1 MRVFGRILIMVIA
14 VLALTLVS
22 CGQNPKEEYGY
33 VYEDARIS
41 LNDGENIIDW
51 GAGTAASSW
60 DRGMV
65 VFTSSGLG
73 VFGIRSV
80 DGSVNITFNAGGHR
94 YYDFQ
99 NTAAAPDGG
108 YVGTAKAW
116 SSANGEKYDLIRISP
131 DGELSVIDTSGFN
144 AGDVMSMAFSGG
156 GTLYLYVDDGYEGK
170 IIVYDDKMTLSNT
183 FDMPSDH
190 VRMKNTNTAY
200 LSRGADDTVLL
211 FYQTRDSENQLIWGE
226 IRLDD
231 KSSELGEPI
240 TLPQDTSTPF
250 VAPGHDFYSKYLMG
264 LSAID
269 ITGGEARSETLFAWS
284 DLGLISDYIRNIVVR
299 SEEQMFIR
307 HIDTLTGEIIYG
319 VINRVPA
326 SVFDG
331 IRDIVI
337 AYDTDT
343 AVADIR
349 QMAHYAARFNRDN
362 ADCRVRFKGYTSAGL
377 SAAALIA
384 KDISEGNAP
393 DIILFSDVM
402 PYTMFSGS
410 DTLADL
416 YRFIDADP
424 ELGRE
429 DFIPAA
435 VEPFSDNGKLCAL
448 TLSFS
453 LRTLIT
459 REDSGAVPGQSM
471 EQFVDTVENNGG
483 ALTALSPDTD
493 IKLQFLENLVP
504 AVISEYIDND
514 AKECDFSGFGEI
526 LELIGNADIADEN
539 ATDIRD
545 YTNGRVLF
553 NSADITTVGDFIAM
567 KYMVF
572 GGKPVFAGYP
582 SAGTM
587 ALASFQLAVT
597 GDGGDP
603 EGAWSFIKACVGYQ
617 KNKISSIKKQIDI
630 VFLKGFPCTYDALDC
645 LFDKMSEW
653 YVMLYT
659 NEKKDAKTG
668 QEIEVAVSV
677 YTEKAYTDAEGNVE
691 VREKRD
697 DLIDV
702 TEEDIAELRELI
714 SGCHVSTGCDD
725 AVLSII
731 LEEASAYFSGARNI
745 EDTLK
750 FITDRVNTRIHE

>member
-1 MRVFGRILIMVIA
+1 MKQN
-14 VLALTLVS
+14 VLMLFTVLLMLVLVS
-22 CGQNPKEEYGY
+22 CGQNPNEDYGY
-33 VYEDARIS
+33 IYEDAQIS
-41 LNDGENIIDW
+41 LNDEEHIIED

-80 DGSVNITFNAGGHR
+80 DGSVNITFNAGRRG
-94 YYDFQ
+94 YSDFQ

-108 YVGTAKAW
+108 YVCTAERR
-116 SSANGEKYDLIRISP
+116 SSANGEEYDLIRISP
-131 DGELSVIDTSGFN
+131 DGELSVIDTSGFD
-144 AGDVMSMAFSGG
+144 AGDVMSTAISGG

-183 FDMPSDH
+183 LDMPSDQI
-190 VRMKNTNTAY
+190 REKYTKTAY

-211 FYQTRDSENQLIWGE
+211 FYRTRDSENQLAWGE

-231 KSSELGEPI
+231 NSGELGEPI

-264 LSAID
+264 LSATD
-269 ITGGEARSETLFAWS
+269 ITGGEARSEMLFAWS
-284 DLGLISDYIRNIVVR
+284 DLGLISDYIRNVVVR

-307 HIDTLTGEIIYG
+307 HTDTLTGEIVYG

-343 AVADIR
+343 AIADIR

-393 DIILFSDVM
+393 DIILLSDVM

-453 LRTLIT
+453 LRTLIA
-459 REDSGAVPGQSM
+459 REDSGAVPGQSI
-471 EQFVDTVENNGG
+471 EQFIDTVENNGG

-493 IKLQFLENLVP
+493 MKLQFLENLVP

-526 LELIGNADIADEN
+526 LELIGNADIADAN

-553 NSADITTVGDFIAM
+553 NSTDITTIGDFIAA

-582 SAGTM
+582 CAGEM
-587 ALASFQLAVT
+587 ALASYQLAVT
-597 GDGGDP
+597 GDGADP

-617 KNKISSIKKQIDI
+617 KDKISAIKKQVDI

-702 TEEDIAELRELI
+702 TEEDLAELRELI

-731 LEEASAYFSGARNI
+731 LEEASAYFSGARGI
-745 EDTLK
+745 DDTLK
-750 FITDRVNTRIHE
+750 FITDRVDTRIHE